1 MKWTLQALKKYETT
15 DNTFEFTLDLSDY
28 IEKGTDLLSISETK
42 VEGSYA
48 IEANTY
54 YHFDLTINTT
64 LTMACAIT
72 LEPVKVP
79 LEIEVTETFS
89 QDENDEY
96 LTIEGIT
103 IDLLPVIWSNI
114 YLEKPLRVVSPN
126 AHFKSEESPRKKD
139 AINPMFKD
147 LQKYKK

>member
-1 MKWTLQALKKYETT
+1 MKWTLQALKKYATT
-15 DNTFEFTLDLSDY
+15 DNTFEFTLDLNPF
-28 IEKGTDLLSISETK
+28 IEEGTDLLSISETK
-42 VEGSYA
+42 VTGSYT

-54 YHFDLTINTT
+54 YHFDLEIKTI

-72 LEPVKVP
+72 LDPVEVP

-126 AHFKSEESPRKKD
+126 AQFKSDQTLKKKD